1 VNPAQESGSAEQQTG
16 WSCTVCGRRTEPF
29 APSGRCRACEAA
41 VEVPTYA
48 DGGSLIQIGAVA
60 TLVGLSL
67 RSVRH
72 YEDAGLVVPA
82 GRTAGGFRLY
92 GGEAI
97 ERLRLIMRMKP
108 LGFTLDEMRLLIEAR
123 TVLATPEADTTRRDE
138 MTERIRMFSTMAT
151 AKVEHLREQLA
162 IAEDFAATLQADL
175 NDAD

>member
-1 VNPAQESGSAEQQTG
+1 VNPSRDPGAPDQQSG
-16 WSCTVCGRRTEPF
+16 WSCTVCGGRAEPF
-29 APSGRCRACEAA
+29 APSGRCRVCEAA
-41 VEVPTYA
+41 VEVPTYP

-82 GRTAGGFRLY
+82 GRTPGGFRLY
-92 GGEAI
+92 GTEAI

-123 TVLATPEADTTRRDE
+123 TLLAEPATDEAQRVD
-138 MTERIRMFSTMAT
+138 MTERVRMFSTMAAT
-151 AKVEHLREQLA
+151 KVEQLREQLA
-162 IAEDFAATLQADL
+162 IAEEFAATLQADL
-175 NDAD
+175 GMS